1 MRNVIT
7 LLVFLTLGGCA
18 EVTTSPATAPLSDHL
33 TSTSPNKID
42 SFQGEYRF
50 LSNFYPAQVEFE
62 GMTYPSV
69 EHAYQSAKT
78 LDREIRKQIAATS
91 NPAEAKR
98 MGRAQ
103 QVRADWETVKFE
115 VMEQCVRF
123 KFTHHPDLKQKLLAT
138 GGADLEEG
146 NTWGDR
152 IWGVYQGQGEN
163 RLGKI
168 LMKIRKELATGS
180 S

>member
-7 LLVFLTLGGCA
+7 LSFLLIFAGCEA
-18 EVTTSPATAPLSDHL
+18 TKAPLTSPAVAPLSDQL
-33 TSTSPNKID
+33 ATTSPHKID
-42 SFQGEYRF
+42 SFQGDYRF

-78 LDREIRKQIAATS
+78 LDREVRKKIAATT

-98 MGRAQ
+98 LGRAQ
-103 QVRADWETVKFE
+103 QVRADWEQVKFD
-115 VMEQCVRF
+115 VMEQCVRY
-123 KFTHHPDLKQKLLAT
+123 KFTHHPELKEKLLAT
-138 GGADLEEG
+138 DDVYLEEG

-152 IWGVYQGQGEN
+152 IWVGYQGQG
-163 RLGKI
+163 
-168 LMKIRKELATGS
+168 
-180 S
+180 